1 VQRWEGAGEHDGREE
16 EGTWRQPG
24 REIHAWSATASSRLK
39 GGGGVQDRKVGE
51 TPSKPPRVQLKGRGD
66 VQARKVGA
74 TPARPAWVAEGQSTA
89 ASRPA
94 RFRAWRGA
102 A

>member
-1 VQRWEGAGEHDGREE
+1 MVGRKREHGASLAGKSMRGVR
-16 EGTWRQPG
+16 RLP
-24 REIHAWSATASSRLK
+24 RLK

-51 TPSKPPRVQLKGRGD
+51 TPSKPPRVQLKGGGD